1 MLSRSPIAAANDR
14 ISSIQ
19 GDLTQGNLG
28 LSPEIHNTIIKSVT
42 AIIHCAADIR
52 FRLPIDQARAINTAG
67 TGRLLALA
75 RQCKRLEKF
84 AHIST
89 VFVAGKHQ
97 GEVCEEQ
104 LAEPAGF
111 LNSYQQSKHEAEQ
124 LVFQAMRDVPAAIFR
139 LSSIISDSTGA
150 VRQFNYFHQ
159 LVRLIPRNPFPII
172 PGEPTAAVDLIASD
186 WAASALELLYKS
198 HFVPGRVYHVCAG
211 RENSMTVREILSRTY
226 RIYNQNLAEPA
237 MEPKLVSLGE
247 FERFAMQQ
255 TKHGT
260 PRVRELLRVLLEFLP
275 HLSIP
280 QHYANHET
288 LKLLDGSGLRLPP
301 IRDYYPRVVAACL
314 GAPTREA

>member
-1 MLSRSPIAAANDR
+1 MKWPCGDGMPATNGASGLVGRAWLPLLLKDHPDCRVLMLSRSPIAAANDR

-28 LSPEIHNTIIKSVT
+28 LSTEIHNTIIKSVT

-52 FRLPIDQARAINTAG
+52 FRLPIDQARATNTAG
-67 TGRLLALA
+67 TRRLLALA

-89 VFVAGKHQ
+89 VFVAGKHR

-150 VRQFNYFHQ
+150 VRQFNYFH
-159 LVRLIPRNPFPII
+159 RSEER
-172 PGEPTAAVDLIASD
+172 
-186 WAASALELLYKS
+186 
-198 HFVPGRVYHVCAG
+198 RV
-211 RENSMTVREILSRTY
+211 
-226 RIYNQNLAEPA
+226 
-237 MEPKLVSLGE
+237 
-247 FERFAMQQ
+247 
-255 TKHGT
+255 
-260 PRVRELLRVLLEFLP
+260 
-275 HLSIP
+275 
-280 QHYANHET
+280 
-288 LKLLDGSGLRLPP
+288 
-301 IRDYYPRVVAACL
+301 
-314 GAPTREA
+314 